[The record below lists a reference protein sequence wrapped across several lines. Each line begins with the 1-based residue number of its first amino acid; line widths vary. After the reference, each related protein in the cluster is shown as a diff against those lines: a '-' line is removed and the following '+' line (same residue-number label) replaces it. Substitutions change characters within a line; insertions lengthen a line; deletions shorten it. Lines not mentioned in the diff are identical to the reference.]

1 MTVADR
7 PSSGFPPIEPEQ
19 ARVLILG
26 SLPGDASIRV
36 QQYYAHPRNAFWPI
50 MQVLAGATGT
60 YEERCRQLVAKR
72 IAVWD
77 VLQQSVRP
85 GSLDSAIRTDTA
97 RPNDFAGFLSR
108 HPRLGLIAFNG
119 RKAEE
124 LFLRLVDVDLAE
136 SLELAGLPSTS
147 PAHAAMSFETKL
159 DRWRG
164 ILVPHIEGINR

>member
-1 MTVADR
+1 MKATDR
-7 PSSGFPPIEPEQ
+7 PSSGFAPIEPEQ
-19 ARVLILG
+19 ARILILG
-26 SLPGDASIRV
+26 SLPGEASIRA

-50 MQVLAGATGT
+50 MQALVGATGT
-60 YEERCRQLVAKR
+60 YEQRCLQLESKR

-97 RPNDFAGFLSR
+97 RPNDFASFLSR
-108 HPRLGLIAFNG
+108 QDRLSLIAFNG

-124 LFLRLVDVDLAE
+124 LFRRLVAVDLVE

-147 PAHAAMSFETKL
+147 PAHAAMSFDTKL

-164 ILVPHIEGINR
+164 ILDPHLQGS